1 MFYSGYMRERSTE
14 RLPTSMKATGVHHYQ
29 RGQGNASKTSLRTPC
44 LPNSRATA
52 DPNTPTEAQRLP
64 PLPKKIFIMAL
75 KAKSAEFI
83 GTGRRKTSTARVRI
97 TERNRQLPDQW
108 SRLAQPN
115 TAKPSSKKNRRVPFG
130 HRREDEQRGC
140 FGQCFGQAEWG
151 QAGAI
156 RHGLSALE
164 RDPDLRVPLKRAGH
178 LRRDP
183 RKIERKKTGQPGA
196 RKRFQFSKR

>member
-1 MFYSGYMRERSTE
+1 MS
-14 RLPTSMKATGVHHYQ
+14 A
-29 RGQGNASKTSLRTPC
+29 
-44 LPNSRATA
+44 
-52 DPNTPTEAQRLP
+52 
-64 PLPKKIFIMAL
+64 

-97 TERNRQLPDQW
+97 KEGTGNFVINGRDLTDYCKTEQQRKTVGSP
-108 SRLAQPN
+108 LATVEKTN
-115 TAKPSSKKNRRVPFG
+115 SVDVSVNVSG
-130 HRREDEQRGC
+130 G
-140 FGQCFGQAEWG
+140 GGVG

-156 RHGLSALE
+156 RHGLSRALE
-164 RDPDLRVPLKRAGH
+164 KMDPELRVPLKRAGH